1 MKELLPIALGV
12 LVGAGVT
19 HAGVAGRAKL
29 LSFVAGCIG
38 AGALASWIN
47 GELTSSVWALFVSFD
62 ALQAWIGA
70 AVYVAAVRVID
81 GRAASAS
88 VRGGRRG
95 EPRPR
100 RR

>member
-29 LSFVAGCIG
+29 LAFVAGCLA

-47 GELTSSVWALFVSFD
+47 GELESSVWALFVSFD
-62 ALQAWIGA
+62 ALQAWLGA
-70 AVYVAAVRVID
+70 AVYTAAFRVF
-81 GRAASAS
+81 
-88 VRGGRRG
+88 GRRPLPE
-95 EPRPR
+95 EPRP
-100 RR
+100 